1 MALNR
6 RMVLVRKFKTKQDRL
21 HHETLYMT
29 VESYAKWAKNN
40 YIYNLCCLLP
50 IGVLTI
56 IALKGGIMSGLDLL
70 TLEREFNDFTLPEFT
85 LCTSPLTEAE
95 LFFLA
100 HKTSNVPTFSAG
112 QFSDFFDKI
121 VKTRDYL
128 YSYVLGRYLHS
139 YVEKSTRLTINNSV
153 INMMNDIEYHDF
165 RGRTIGGF
173 ITGYLADLKNRIK
186 NFGLI
191 QKMAEVNIP
200 VTRICH
206 VFQSKWNP
214 KKDIANQFVF
224 NELGYNAANRLYQEQ
239 VTTSVIECVGSIDLC
254 IQDPQIGYLGMR
266 LNGFDTER
274 PKSPPLETDLSAIIC
289 TPRPL
294 YIEYDSGSDFTES
307 FPHPDMNL
315 HISCTKPNPNK
326 TKKSS
331 GTPPDP
337 LFEELTHLS
346 PKGNRPVPANQNDDQ
361 KFPAPKPD
369 DINKPGPSGLQ
380 KVKSAKQSLCPTARH
395 TPVPM
400 FPVKIG
406 PNRWVETQD
415 FKFTK
420 TNMPYELRSD
430 MITQDGTGVVYIN
443 REGIVSLNGINEG
456 YLGQDN
462 FDHLGP
468 IVTSCNFSGGD
479 VDVLELSDPSQTQK
493 RSPSPVFFGPNWPAY
508 SYCSSYEKSSPED
521 KSKVVKIKSSQPQI
535 SRPLKCTS
543 ITDVGVQTTQKS
555 KIRKSEHTFNFN
567 EKPAENIFQELTNKQ
582 RNLNKQ
588 YNDLLQKFQIDI
600 VNLPATL
607 TPNQA
612 QLINLVKH
620 ADDLA
625 ESLNSGT
632 THVKKTRETIIDMI
646 LELLQSAIGVSLDDA
661 EEKIRR
667 IESTNKTTTLTHRML
682 ECFIRSNLKNIWQ
695 INPRPSF
702 FSMHQDQKTLEMRT
716 IFEKYTPTVESL
728 KASLVKIMRDAERET
743 LEVLNRPPTQEMPN
757 IPTQSPTPQSPG
769 RPEVLAED
777 SNPTTQIDSELE
789 IVSDTPPSGQI
800 NEIRAGDKRHAIS
813 HRKDGNWSKYRKK

>member
-1 MALNR
+1 
-6 RMVLVRKFKTKQDRL
+6 
-21 HHETLYMT
+21 
-29 VESYAKWAKNN
+29 
-40 YIYNLCCLLP
+40 
-50 IGVLTI
+50 
-56 IALKGGIMSGLDLL
+56 MSGIEKHA
-70 TLEREFNDFTLPEFT
+70 LEREFNDFTLPEFT
-85 LCTSPLTEAE
+85 LHTTPLSQAE

-100 HKTSNVPTFSAG
+100 HKSVHVPTFNSG

-121 VKTRDYL
+121 IKTRDYL
-128 YSYVLGRYLHS
+128 YNYVLGRYMHS
-139 YVEKSTRLTINNSV
+139 YVEKSSCLNINESV
-153 INMMNDIEYHDF
+153 VALENDIEFHDF
-165 RGRTIGGF
+165 RGKTIGAF
-173 ITGYLADLKNRIK
+173 ITGYLADLKAKIQ

-191 QKMAEVNIP
+191 QKMAEINIP

-214 KKDIANQFVF
+214 KKDITNQFVF
-224 NELGYNAANRLYQEQ
+224 NELGYNMANRLYQEQ

-274 PKSPPLETDLSAIIC
+274 PKSPPLETDLSAVIC

-294 YIEYDSGSDFTES
+294 YIEYDSDPDFTES
-307 FPHPDMNL
+307 LSHAGLNL

-326 TKKSS
+326 TSHS
-331 GTPPDP
+331 PNSPINP
-337 LFEELTHLS
+337 NFAELAQFQ
-346 PKGNRPVPANQNDDQ
+346 PIGDRPTSAKEQEGQN
-361 KFPAPKPD
+361 FPAPSPENQ
-369 DINKPGPSGLQ
+369 NKPGPSGLQ
-380 KVKSAKQSLCPTARH
+380 KLQSAKQATCPTARH

-406 PNRWVETQD
+406 PGRWVETQG

-430 MITQDGTGVVYIN
+430 MITLDGTGVVYIN
-443 REGIVSLNGINEG
+443 REGIVSLNGMNDG

-462 FDHLGP
+462 FDHLGQ
-468 IVTSCNFSGGD
+468 IMTSCNFSQGD
-479 VDVLELSDPSQTQK
+479 VDILELSDPSQTPK
-493 RSPSPVFFGPNWPAY
+493 RSPSPIIFGPNWPKY
-508 SYCSSYEKSSPED
+508 SYCSPETNTTPEAQAKTKS
-521 KSKVVKIKSSQPQI
+521 VQNTTNRTV
-535 SRPLKCTS
+535 
-543 ITDVGVQTTQKS
+543 ITDVGVQTTQNSKKAKS
-555 KIRKSEHTFNFN
+555 DHKFRFND
-567 EKPAENIFQELTNKQ
+567 KPAETIFQELANKQ
-582 RNLNKQ
+582 SNLNKQ

-600 VNLPATL
+600 VNLPVTL

-612 QLINLVKH
+612 QLISLVKH

-625 ESLNSGT
+625 ESLNSGSR
-632 THVKKTRETIIDMI
+632 HVKKTRETIIDMI

-661 EEKIRR
+661 EGKIRE
-667 IESTNKTTTLTHRML
+667 IEKENSNRSTTLTHRMV

-716 IFEKYTPTVESL
+716 IFEKYIPTVETL

-743 LEVLNRPPTQEMPN
+743 LEVLNRPPTQEMPST
-757 IPTQSPTPQSPG
+757 PTQSPTHRSPS
-769 RPEVLAED
+769 RPEILAED
-777 SNPTTQIDSELE
+777 SNPTTQVDSEVE

-800 NEIRAGDKRHAIS
+800 NEIRAGQKRHAIS
-813 HRKDGNWSKYRKK
+813 HRKDGNWTKYRKK